1 MPPFTSKSA
10 KAELKLQMS
19 DIKDDIA
26 TMVAIRQLT
35 GKRTLSI
42 KTSREQLRTM
52 IYVYNGDL
60 ENAQKALTKY
70 REICTGIID
79 GMMESS
85 TNTGMIDICSGAP
98 SVVQGNSEK
107 SAPAVRAPDGGLP
120 QPEEIRGLPG
130 ALEH

>member
-98 SVVQGNSEK
+98 SVVQGDSEK
-107 SAPAVRAPDGGLP
+107 VR
-120 QPEEIRGLPG
+120 QMS
-130 ALEH
+130 EHLMEGYRSLKKYVDYLAR